1 MSETTQSHV
10 TASATT
16 STPFKEKENSTSEV
30 TSVSDFI
37 EKIVHLNKEKEAG
50 SEIFYRGHA
59 VESWK
64 LKPSILRKPNGVVKE
79 HLLFRDMVAHTP
91 QSFSGCKSALDYLV
105 QMQHYELPTRLL
117 DVTMNPLAALFF
129 ACAEEDTQEERLAS
143 AIAGAMGGATFQS
156 SPTMVT
162 PENTT
167 LGMAG
172 AVAGAIAAI
181 APADI
186 DEDFSIAVT
195 EGLVKGLYK
204 KSKAYEG
211 GEELVSE
218 ARKAAAFGVKTGVAA
233 RGNNGAVYLFSI
245 PEARVKHYDSDTV
258 SVLANLAKCNDQEI
272 DVYTEQAKD
281 EMEGEMLK
289 RFNERAGIRI
299 LLSQIKEEKP
309 YFEPLIRPN
318 DLSSIFL
325 VKAKYGNPRIINQA
339 GAFFI
344 FGLGFNPSSRGSGGR
359 LTKGGDHEIPSDW
372 IRHKFIIPKDKKQ
385 DILKELARM
394 GITESYL
401 FPEMDKY
408 AKELKKKYQLE

>member
-1 MSETTQSHV
+1 MKKGRSI
-10 TASATT
+10 
-16 STPFKEKENSTSEV
+16 KI
-30 TSVSDFI
+30 TSVSQF
-37 EKIVHLNKEKEAG
+37 VKEIARLKDKEGA
-50 SEIFYRGHA
+50 ELFYRGHA
-59 VESWK
+59 DEDWN
-64 LKPSILRKPNGVVKE
+64 LLPSIFRVEEGLEKE

-91 QSFSGCKSALDYLV
+91 QSFAECKSALDYLV

-117 DVTMNPLAALFF
+117 DVTMNPLVALFF
-129 ACAEEDTQEERLAS
+129 ACAEVDTPEELLAG
-143 AIAGAMGGATFQS
+143 AIAAAMGGATFQS
-156 SPTMVT
+156 SPMMAT

-186 DEDFSIAVT
+186 AENFSIAVT

-204 KSKAYEG
+204 KGKAYEG
-211 GEELVSE
+211 GEELVSK
-218 ARKAAAFGVKTGVAA
+218 AKKAAEFGVKAGVAV

-245 PEARVKHYDSDTV
+245 PEDRVKHYDSDTV
-258 SVLANLAKCNDQEI
+258 SVLTNLAKCSDQEI
-272 DVYTEQAKD
+272 DVYTEEIKVTG
-281 EMEGEMLK
+281 EGEALEK
-289 RFNERAGIRI
+289 FNKQAGIRI
-299 LLSQIKEEKP
+299 LLRQIKEEKP
-309 YFEPLIRPN
+309 YFEPLIRPD

-344 FGLGFNPSSRGSGGR
+344 FGLGLIPPAEGRGGR
-359 LTKGGDHEIPSDW
+359 LTKRVGHKIPSDW

-385 DILKELARM
+385 DILDELARM

-401 FPEMDKY
+401 FPEMDRY
-408 AKELKKKYQLE
+408 AKELKKKYKLE